1 MSRKDFSK
9 PYHVEIQKGPIRMDE
24 QYTYRFHREPDHTMQ
39 DMENLR
45 MRQDKMTLTLHEP
58 KV

>member
-1 MSRKDFSK
+1 MAKASREKPSK
-9 PYHVEIQKGPIRMDE
+9 VEIQKGPINME
-24 QYTYRFHREPDHTMQ
+24 SQYTQAFYRDGECTRR

-58 KV
+58 KR